1 MPGAPPSWQPGPVP
15 VAPAPLAATAVRA
28 SRATSA
34 PRCVQGS
41 RVVPPPSVNRYPVVV
56 QASVAYSPGV
66 KVLRQVS
73 SPNLSPTATAM
84 VVPAAQSPGLVVK
97 HRGAVC
103 APLPTWAAPATP
115 PRAGMTGVV
124 RGTGAPEK
132 ESDPVVPGTAAP
144 PKPGT
149 VPRRGSRGVDEDA
162 LRARLEETR
171 RELTQKMSELREL
184 EASLLSTSFTKRLS
198 DHSLTRPFD
207 VLVEESETAG
217 QSSGTPSPDSQAF
230 FKCSTKAVA
239 TDTDDL
245 LCTEAGPG
253 PAPQGQPD
261 ALPEAPEGQQLEQS
275 ATSGISA
282 IGDTKRRV
290 EPLAEAVEMVEIAVP
305 VPIVP
310 VQPTPEGRENSQ
322 ENGKV
327 KVDLKTD
334 SKADSKA
341 DCKTNSKADKVQVQ
355 LKRDRSTSV
364 PKRVQIL
371 PPRPSS
377 ISSPTT
383 SASSAPSA
391 PSAARSRTSSV
402 KERPRMATQLHIPV
416 SARLSSRRA
425 ARNANTAME
434 KSFSARELSRPLPA
448 DSTGASGSAVNSAP
462 TGTLEVADVARLV
475 ASPEIGTLDDFLPN
489 PVPEPEVL
497 SEHSAAQKVEVN
509 GKSEVAKVPCKD
521 PPGPDAAP
529 SSNPANPGR
538 RRSVPGS
545 PKRGAVREAPETART
560 GSRMLW
566 SQQLTALS
574 CSELPRRS
582 PSPQRMPR
590 ATVPSRAKTPL
601 RGSSAQVR
609 ISTEVDVPSS
619 RTQKKQVTWKPR
631 PRPSEAARESGRN
644 DRNDLASRRKET
656 SEDS

>member
-1 MPGAPPSWQPGPVP
+1 MTRPGATLLPGAPPSWLPGAGAPVP
-15 VAPAPLAATAVRA
+15 ATPAA

-34 PRCVQGS
+34 PRCVGS
-41 RVVPPPSVNRYPVVV
+41 RVVAPPSVNRYPVVV
-56 QASVAYSPGV
+56 QTYSPGV

-73 SPNLSPTATAM
+73 SPNLSPPTATAM

-124 RGTGAPEK
+124 RGTSATEK
-132 ESDPVVPGTAAP
+132 ESDPVPGTAGTAAP

-149 VPRRGSRGVDEDA
+149 VPRGSRGVDEDA
-162 LRARLEETR
+162 LRARLEVTR

-207 VLVEESETAG
+207 VLVEESETTG
-217 QSSGTPSPDSQAF
+217 QSSGTPSPDSQTF

-245 LCTEAGPG
+245 LCLCAAEHGPG
-253 PAPQGQPD
+253 PQVQPD
-261 ALPEAPEGQQLEQS
+261 ATAPEGQEQS
-275 ATSGISA
+275 AAIGA
-282 IGDTKRRV
+282 IGDTECKV
-290 EPLAEAVEMVEIAVP
+290 EPAEAAMVEMTVP

-322 ENGKV
+322 ENGKNG
-327 KVDLKTD
+327 KVRSDPT
-334 SKADSKA
+334 SKA
-341 DCKTNSKADKVQVQ
+341 DCTDSKADKVQVQ
-355 LKRDRSTSV
+355 KRDRSTSV

-377 ISSPTT
+377 ISAP
-383 SASSAPSA
+383 SASSP
-391 PSAARSRTSSV
+391 PAARSRTSSA

-425 ARNANTAME
+425 RNANTAME
-434 KSFSARELSRPLPA
+434 KSFSARELSRPLA
-448 DSTGASGSAVNSAP
+448 DSTGGAGTSGAGGSGSASVTS
-462 TGTLEVADVARLV
+462 GTLEVADVARLV

-497 SEHSAAQKVEVN
+497 SDSAVTAEVN
-509 GKSEVAKVPCKD
+509 RKSEVAKVPCKD
-521 PPGPDAAP
+521 TAPP
-529 SSNPANPGR
+529 SNPNPGNPGR
-538 RRSVPGS
+538 RRSGTPGS
-545 PKRGAVREAPETART
+545 PNPGAVREAPETART

-590 ATVPSRAKTPL
+590 VVPKTPL
-601 RGSSAQVR
+601 RGSTAQACV
-609 ISTEVDVPSS
+609 SGTEAVDVPSS
-619 RTQKKQVTWKPR
+619 RTQKKQVTWKAR
-631 PRPSEAARESGRN
+631 SRPSEAREAGRN
-644 DRNDLASRRKET
+644 DRKDLARGRKET
-656 SEDS
+656 SEDF